1 MSILTA
7 AGLGLLIGAVLG
19 ALGGAGSILTVPALV
34 YLLGQSAQDATTS
47 SLVIVGLTALV
58 GAASHARSGHVH
70 WRTGVAFGVIG
81 IITAIAG
88 TALNQRVDE
97 IVLLLGLSAVMIVT
111 AGGMLIRARR
121 DSRGHDDHSA
131 PTTGTGAGTT
141 ARVLDRA
148 PQELHTSAAA
158 AAQLVRPAT
167 GSASRPDHGR
177 RRDRM
182 VLVGKVALAGL
193 AVGFLTGFFGVGA
206 GFVVVP
212 VLVLALGLPM
222 PAAVGTSL
230 VVMAI
235 NSAVSL
241 AARAGQA
248 HFDWALIVPF
258 TIAAMA
264 GSLAGKTI
272 ADRLPN
278 TALNRAFALLLFAV
292 AIYIVISS
300 VLSFS

>member
-1 MSILTA
+1 MSTLTA
-7 AGLGLLIGAVLG
+7 IGLGLLIGTVLG

-58 GAASHARSGHVH
+58 GVASHARSGQVH
-70 WRTGVAFGVIG
+70 WRTGIAFGVIG
-81 IITAIAG
+81 IIAAVAG
-88 TALNQRVDE
+88 TALNRRVDE
-97 IVLLLGLSAVMIVT
+97 HVLLLGLSAVMILT
-111 AGGMLIRARR
+111 AGGMFIRARR
-121 DSRGHDDHSA
+121 DSPGHDDHPA
-131 PTTGTGAGTT
+131 PATATAAGTSERGPG
-141 ARVLDRA
+141 RV
-148 PQELHTSAAA
+148 PQESNSSVAAA
-158 AAQLVRPAT
+158 TTQLTRPAT
-167 GSASRPDHGR
+167 GCAQR
-177 RRDRM
+177 RRRGRM
-182 VLVGKVALAGL
+182 VLAVKVVIAGL

-212 VLVLALGLPM
+212 VLVVGLGLPM

-230 VVMAI
+230 AIMAI
-235 NSAVSL
+235 NSAASL

-264 GSLAGKTI
+264 GSLAGKAI

-278 TALNRAFALLLFAV
+278 TALKRAFAVLLIAV
-292 AIYIVISS
+292 ATYIAVNS
-300 VLSFS
+300 VLSLG